1 VPPSKPSLSQA
12 QVTVGLQGL
21 CRARTRDRA
30 ARVTDVR
37 AVGGH
42 AGLTLGF
49 DLQWKPE
56 GRPERNEALIL
67 RLAPPGVRAAGP
79 ADVVR
84 QARLLRCLSSLGV
97 PVPRVRWFGSD
108 TRYFGTPF
116 HVVERVK
123 GRTFGLDEPDGT
135 RGMGDVHKVGR
146 DAIRRLAELH
156 RVDPTRATS
165 VLGEPLDLQT
175 DIARWDRFIERA
187 GDPQLVV
194 DVPDLRSKLRARI
207 PRAPRIGI
215 LHGDYQWSNVLV
227 RDERI
232 AAMLDWELAAVGPVW
247 TDLGW
252 LCLFS
257 DPECWAPPI
266 VLPPLPSPLE
276 LVSEYAR
283 QSGDDVDEIDW
294 YRAHA
299 AYKFGIIAAL
309 NLGLHLRGK
318 RHDPFWEQL
327 APSVPRMITRGIELL
342 ST

>member
-1 VPPSKPSLSQA
+1 M
-12 QVTVGLQGL
+12 TG
-21 CRARTRDRA
+21 
-30 ARVTDVR
+30 VR
-37 AVGGH
+37 PVGGH

-49 DLQWKPE
+49 DLNWTPAD
-56 GRPERNEALIL
+56 GPARTEALIL

-97 PVPRVRWFGSD
+97 AVPRVRWSGSD

-116 HVVERVK
+116 HVVQRVD

-135 RGMGDVHKVGR
+135 RGMGDVGTVGR
-146 DAIRRLAELH
+146 NAVRHLAQLH
-156 RVDPTRATS
+156 RLDPAAVTS
-165 VLGEPLDLQT
+165 VLDEPLDLQT
-175 DIARWDRFIERA
+175 DIARWDRFVERT
-187 GDPQLVV
+187 GDPTLVV
-194 DVPDLRSKLRARI
+194 DVPELRAMLCARI

-227 RDERI
+227 RDEQI
-232 AAMLDWELAAVGPVW
+232 AAMLDWELAAVGPVL

-257 DPECWAPPI
+257 DPQCWTPPI
-266 VLPPLPSPLE
+266 VLPPLPSPDE
-276 LVSEYAR
+276 LVSEYATE
-283 QSGDDVDEIDW
+283 SGDDVDEIDW

-318 RHDPFWEQL
+318 RHDPFWEEL
-327 APSVPRMITRGIELL
+327 APSVPRMIEHGIGLL
-342 ST
+342 AT

>member
-1 VPPSKPSLSQA
+1 MAALESSLQTA
-12 QVTVGLQGL
+12 AWTDGLQRL
-21 CRARTRDRA
+21 CRARTGDRG
-30 ARVTDVR
+30 ARVSDLGP
-37 AVGGH
+37 VGGH

-49 DLQWKPE
+49 DLAWTPPGE
-56 GRPERNEALIL
+56 ATRTEALIL

-84 QARLLRCLSSLGV
+84 QARLLRRLSSLDV
-97 PVPRVRWFGSD
+97 PVPRVRWSGSD
-108 TRYFGTPF
+108 TRYFGTAF
-116 HVVERVK
+116 HVVARVE

-135 RGMGDVHKVGR
+135 RGMGDIHAVGR
-146 DAIRRLAELH
+146 DTIHRLADLH
-156 RVDPTRATS
+156 RLDPAH
-165 VLGEPLDLQT
+165 VANILGDPLDLQT
-175 DIARWDRFIERA
+175 DISRWDRFVERA

-194 DVPDLRSKLRARI
+194 GVADLRAKLCARV
-207 PRAPRIGI
+207 PQAPRIAI

-232 AAMLDWELAAVGPVW
+232 AAILDWELAAVGPAL

-257 DPECWAPPI
+257 DPECWAPPV
-266 VLPPLPSPLE
+266 VLPPLARPHE
-276 LVSEYAR
+276 LVADYADR
-283 QSGDDVDEIDW
+283 SGDDVDEIDW

-309 NLGLHLRGK
+309 NLGLHRRGK
-318 RHDPFWEQL
+318 RHDPFWEDI
-327 APSVPRMITRGIELL
+327 APSAPRMIERGIALL

>member
-1 VPPSKPSLSQA
+1 MTELRP
-12 QVTVGLQGL
+12 
-21 CRARTRDRA
+21 
-30 ARVTDVR
+30 
-37 AVGGH
+37 VGGH
-42 AGLTLGF
+42 AGLTFGF
-49 DLQWKPE
+49 ELHWKP
-56 GRPERNEALIL
+56 GACPARTEALIV

-84 QARLLRCLSSLGV
+84 QARLLRRLRSLGV
-97 PVPRVRWFGSD
+97 PVPRVRWSGSD

-116 HVVERVK
+116 HVVERVQ

-135 RGMGDVHKVGR
+135 RGMGDVRKVGG
-146 DAIRRLAELH
+146 DVIRRLVELH
-156 RVDPTRATS
+156 QLDPARAAS
-165 VLGEPLDLQT
+165 FLGEPLDLQT

-194 DVPDLRSKLRARI
+194 DVADLRSKLCARI
-207 PRAPRIGI
+207 PPAPRIGI

-227 RDERI
+227 RDEQI
-232 AAMLDWELAAVGPVW
+232 AALLDWELAAVGPVLS
-247 TDLGW
+247 DLGW

-257 DPECWAPPI
+257 DPECWSPPI
-266 VLPPLPSPLE
+266 VLPPLPSPRE
-276 LVSEYAR
+276 LAEEYAR
-283 QSGDDVDEIDW
+283 QSGDNVDEIDW

-318 RHDPFWEQL
+318 RHDPFWEEL
-327 APSVPRMITRGIELL
+327 APSVPQMVRYGIGLL